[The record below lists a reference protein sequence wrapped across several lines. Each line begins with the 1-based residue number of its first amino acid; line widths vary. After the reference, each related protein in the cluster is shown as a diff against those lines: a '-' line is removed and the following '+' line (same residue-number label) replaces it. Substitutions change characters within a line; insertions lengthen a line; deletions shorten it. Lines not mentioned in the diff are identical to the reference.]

1 MLTASA
7 PVYDA
12 TGNNFIGVVGVEA
25 TLADLDVLLREARW
39 GEVYTE
45 VGGFLSLPDVLC
57 KSVILSVAYLSLF
70 SLLSSL
76 SLSLSLSL
84 FWRSAGS
91 HTTKHA
97 RAHAHT
103 LGRSLTR

>member
-1 MLTASA
+1 MLTPYVDLSGLGLVLTASA

-45 VGGFLSLPDVLC
+45 GGVL
-57 KSVILSVAYLSLF
+57 V
-70 SLLSSL
+70 SS
-76 SLSLSLSL
+76 
-84 FWRSAGS
+84 
-91 HTTKHA
+91 
-97 RAHAHT
+97 
-103 LGRSLTR
+103 

>member
-84 FWRSAGS
+84 PHTHTHEHTHRS
-91 HTTKHA
+91 
-97 RAHAHT
+97 R
-103 LGRSLTR
+103 RSLSTRRARR